1 MSTPPDIDWNDLRAV
16 QDEITRWAQETFPH
30 RTDHHAAYKLN
41 MEEIPELMMHK
52 KEKGTEDIGP
62 ELADC
67 LILLLDLASLWEV
80 DVVEALR
87 AKMAVNYGR
96 SWNMDANGIMQ
107 HVPLVDDSEATVIIT
122 PVTTGLV
129 TGMRCPGCNS
139 TDSIV
144 HAPVTSIYLYHCN
157 LCGRDFDDDI
167 PF

>member
-1 MSTPPDIDWNDLRAV
+1 MSTPPDINWNDLRAV

-80 DVVEALR
+80 DAVEALR
-87 AKMAVNYGR
+87 SKMAINYGR
-96 SWNMDANGIMQ
+96 TWNMDVNGIAQ
-107 HVPLVDDSEATVIIT
+107 HLPLQDDSHAPAVEPFVNG
-122 PVTTGLV
+122 V
-129 TGMRCPGCNS
+129 RCPGCES
-139 TDSIV
+139 RQVV
-144 HAPVTSIYLYHCN
+144 HASPLSYFTYRCVVCDN
-157 LCGRDFDDDI
+157 EFDDDI
-167 PF
+167 PL